1 MNVSNNSQRNECIK
15 QLPKEVD
22 HMKLNLQELKNTEQ
36 WTSKGYKLP
45 QYDIAVVKAKTLA
58 EPMWIHFGAGNI
70 FRGFPAT
77 VHQHLLNAGLCDRGI
92 IVGEAFD
99 EEIIDK
105 AYTPFDNL
113 SLTVTLNSDGKI
125 GKEVVASVVHAV
137 KPSTD
142 MAEMIRIFEAPSLQM
157 ASFTITEKGYSVKG
171 ADGQYFKWIAADFDA
186 LPMVKPAS
194 LISLLTMLVYKRYLA
209 GQLPIALV
217 SMDNC
222 SHNGTKLLDAVMTFA
237 NEWQKRGL
245 VDAGYI
251 EYLKD
256 PKKVS
261 FNWSMIDKITPRP
274 SDVVKTT
281 LEADGYEDTDL
292 IITAKNTYT
301 ASFVNAEPTEY
312 LVVEDW
318 FPNGRPQLEK
328 GGVLFTNRETVDKI
342 ETMKVTTC
350 LNPLHT
356 IMAIYGCLLNLPTIA
371 DIGNDPQMKA
381 FIKKVGYVESM
392 PVVVDP
398 GIIKPMDFIKTVI
411 DVRFPNPYLPD
422 APQRIATDT
431 SQKIPVRFGETLKSY
446 IKRGQGE
453 EQNLTFIP
461 LFFAGWLRYL
471 LAVDDDG
478 QAMTLSPDPMLEELQ
493 AILADIKLG
502 DQGPFDATLQPIL
515 ANANIFG
522 VDLVQLGLA
531 KKVIDFFNELVVGP
545 GAIRKTLVKY
555 LG

>member
-1 MNVSNNSQRNECIK
+1 
-15 QLPKEVD
+15 
-22 HMKLNLQELKNTEQ
+22 MKLNLQSIQNTES
-36 WTSKGYKLP
+36 WTAKGYKLP
-45 QYDIAVVKAKTLA
+45 QFDIEAVTQKTIA
-58 EPMWIHFGAGNI
+58 EPMWMHFGAGNI
-70 FRGFPAT
+70 FRAFTAT
-77 VHQHLLNAGLCDRGI
+77 VHQQLLNQGLCDRGI

-113 SLTVTLNSDGKI
+113 SLTVTLNSDGNI

-142 MAEMIRIFEAPSLQM
+142 MAEMIRIFKAPSLQM
-157 ASFTITEKGYSVKG
+157 VSFTITEKGYSVKG

-186 LPMVKPAS
+186 LPMQKPSS
-194 LISLLTMLVYKRYLA
+194 LISLLTMLVFQRYLA

-222 SHNGTKLLDAVMTFA
+222 SHNGTMLYNAVMTFA
-237 NEWQKRGL
+237 NEWRSRGL
-245 VDAGYI
+245 VDEGFLV
-251 EYLKD
+251 YLKD
-256 PKKVS
+256 PAKVS

-274 SDVVKTT
+274 ADVVVNT
-281 LEADGYEDTDL
+281 LKADGFEDTDL

-301 ASFVNAEPTEY
+301 AAFVNAEPTQY
-312 LVVEDW
+312 LVIEDW
-318 FPNGRPQLEK
+318 FPNGRPALEN
-328 GGVLFTNRETVDKI
+328 GGVLFTDRATVDKI

-356 IMAIYGCLLNLPTIA
+356 VMAIYGCLLNIPTIA
-371 DIGNDPQMKA
+371 DIGADPHMKA
-381 FIKKVGYVESM
+381 FIEKVGFVEGM

-398 GIIKPMDFIKTVI
+398 GIIKPMDFIKTVV

-431 SQKIPVRFGETLKSY
+431 SQKIPVRFGVTIKSY
-446 IKRGQGE
+446 LKRGLGE
-453 EQNLTFIP
+453 EKNLRYIP

-471 LAVDDDG
+471 LAVDDQG
-478 QAMTLSPDPMLEELQ
+478 APMTLSPDPMLEELQ
-493 AILADIKLG
+493 GKLAGVKLG
-502 DQGPFDATLQPIL
+502 DHGPFDAALQPIL
-515 ANANIFG
+515 KNDRIFG
-522 VDLVQLGLA
+522 VDLYEVGLA
-531 KKVIDFFNELVVGP
+531 ELVIGYFSELVSGP
-545 GAIRKTLVKY
+545 GAVRQTLNKY